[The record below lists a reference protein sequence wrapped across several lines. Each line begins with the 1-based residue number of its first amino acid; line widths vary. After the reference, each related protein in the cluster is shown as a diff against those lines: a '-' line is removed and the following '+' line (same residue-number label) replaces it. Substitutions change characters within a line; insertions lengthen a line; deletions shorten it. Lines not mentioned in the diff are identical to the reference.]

1 MAAIIQ
7 AENVTKVYRIGK
19 VDVPA
24 LRGVSFS
31 VEKGEFVTIVG
42 PSGSGKSTLFYIL
55 GGLTRATSGR
65 VTIDGADFAKM
76 SDAQR
81 TEMRKQKIGFV
92 FQKFNLLPTLT
103 AKGNIEIA
111 REIAGKNGV
120 DQKLFD
126 QVTQMLGIAGRLD
139 HRPSELS
146 GGEQQRVALA
156 RAVVNG
162 PALILADEPT
172 GNLDSQNSD
181 IVLKMLRDA
190 NKQFGQTVWGEE
202 WKVNQAPAKVKPK
215 FPHHMIREIYEQ
227 PDAVRR
233 VFTDHIDGDGKIRLP
248 QLPFTSDQIRSFSEN
263 YNRSQRLQ
271 PSRRD
276 GRRIQFERMAAIDVE
291 VDFASQYCYR
301 DPVVAPKELTVF
313 LSQSGTTIDTIT
325 ALQVARRKHAR
336 SLAICNV
343 PETPLTQLAD
353 ATFLTHAGEEVA
365 IAATKSFTTQLTALF
380 LLAAYFGQEREI
392 LNAPARL
399 ALDELQNL
407 PARMEEAL
415 QTDERSR
422 EYAKQLYRFKDF
434 IFIGRDIDYPIALE
448 GALKLK
454 EVSYIHAKGYPTG
467 ELKHGP
473 TALVNEQLPIVVLA
487 AHDPRDPDSTLRYSR
502 SVSNIREFIEREI
515 PVLSIVPTPT
525 VKSRRSLPACCA
537 SQTCPCCCNRSW
549 K

>member
-1 MAAIIQ
+1 LTIH
-7 AENVTKVYRIGK
+7 G
-19 VDVPA
+19 
-24 LRGVSFS
+24 
-31 VEKGEFVTIVG
+31 EKYV
-42 PSGSGKSTLFYIL
+42 
-55 GGLTRATSGR
+55 
-65 VTIDGADFAKM
+65 
-76 SDAQR
+76 
-81 TEMRKQKIGFV
+81 
-92 FQKFNLLPTLT
+92 LL
-103 AKGNIEIA
+103 
-111 REIAGKNGV
+111 
-120 DQKLFD
+120 
-126 QVTQMLGIAGRLD
+126 
-139 HRPSELS
+139 
-146 GGEQQRVALA
+146 
-156 RAVVNG
+156 
-162 PALILADEPT
+162 
-172 GNLDSQNSD
+172 
-181 IVLKMLRDA
+181 
-190 NKQFGQTVWGEE
+190 GEE
-202 WKVNQAPAKVKPK
+202 WNVNQAPAKTKPK

-233 VFTDHIDGDGKIRLP
+233 VLNDHIDDYGTIRLP
-248 QLPFTSDQIRSFSEN
+248 ELPFTSDQIRSFSKITIAA
-263 YNRSQRLQ
+263 SGS
-271 PSRRD
+271 SRHA
-276 GRRIQFERMAAIDVE
+276 GMVGEFMLERMAAIDVE

-380 LLAAYFGQEREI
+380 LLAAYFAQERGT
-392 LNAPARL
+392 LNGPARM

-415 QTDERSR
+415 ETDERSR
-422 EYAKQLYRFKDF
+422 EYAKQVYRFKDF

-454 EVSYIHAKGYPTG
+454 EVSYIHAEGYPTG

-487 AHDPRDPDSTLRYSR
+487 AHDSRDPDSTLRYRR

-515 PVLSIVPTPT
+515 PVLSIVPNSDSEIEKIAPC
-525 VKSRRSLPACCA
+525 VLRVPDIPLLLQPILEVIPLQLLAYHIAVLCGRDVDRPRHLSKSVVVE
-537 SQTCPCCCNRSW
+537 
-549 K
+549 

>member
-1 MAAIIQ
+1 
-7 AENVTKVYRIGK
+7 
-19 VDVPA
+19 
-24 LRGVSFS
+24 
-31 VEKGEFVTIVG
+31 
-42 PSGSGKSTLFYIL
+42 
-55 GGLTRATSGR
+55 
-65 VTIDGADFAKM
+65 
-76 SDAQR
+76 
-81 TEMRKQKIGFV
+81 
-92 FQKFNLLPTLT
+92 
-103 AKGNIEIA
+103 
-111 REIAGKNGV
+111 
-120 DQKLFD
+120 
-126 QVTQMLGIAGRLD
+126 
-139 HRPSELS
+139 
-146 GGEQQRVALA
+146 
-156 RAVVNG
+156 
-162 PALILADEPT
+162 
-172 GNLDSQNSD
+172 
-181 IVLKMLRDA
+181 
-190 NKQFGQTVWGEE
+190 
-202 WKVNQAPAKVKPK
+202 VNQAPAKAKPK

-233 VFTDHIDGDGKIRLP
+233 VLKDHIDDHGRIRLP
-248 QLPFTSDQIRSFSEN
+248 QLPFTSDQIRSFSKITIAA
-263 YNRSQRLQ
+263 SGS
-271 PSRRD
+271 SRHA
-276 GRRIQFERMAAIDVE
+276 GMVGEFMFERMAAIDAE

-301 DPVVAPKELTVF
+301 DPVVAPQELTVF

-380 LLAAYFGQEREI
+380 LLAAYFAQERGT

-407 PARMEEAL
+407 PYRMEEAL

-454 EVSYIHAKGYPTG
+454 EVSYIHAEGYPTG

-487 AHDPRDPDSTLRYSR
+487 AHDSRDPDSILRYQR

-515 PVLSIVPTPT
+515 PVLSIVPQSDREIEKIAPC
-525 VKSRRSLPACCA
+525 VLRVPDVPLLLQPIMEVIPLQLLAYHIAVLCGRDVDRPRHLSKSVVVE
-537 SQTCPCCCNRSW
+537 
-549 K
+549 